1 MIKIQKQ
8 QCPNILIENKEQW
21 TEELLDYVRDD
32 SKPPDSIVLRYK
44 NPEIKQAVKEDSFEK
59 CIYCESKVTPTYY
72 GEIEHLK
79 PKKKYPELTFE
90 WSNLGF
96 VCAQC
101 NNKKR
106 DKYDEELPFINPYQE
121 NPSEFIIALG
131 AFIYHKSNNRR
142 GEITEKNLEL
152 NRSALIEARMERIDS
167 IRNLIDRYNSEENSS
182 LKEALLNEIQTETAK
197 DKPYSMCTSSIIVH
211 LLEET

>member
-8 QCPNILIENKEQW
+8 QCPNILIENKESW
-21 TEELLDYVRDD
+21 TEELLKYVRDD
-32 SKPPDSIVLRYK
+32 SEPPDSIVLRYK
-44 NPEIKQAVKEDSFEK
+44 NPEIKQAVKEDSTEK

-72 GEIEHLK
+72 GDIEHLK

-106 DKYDEELPFINPYQE
+106 DKYDEELPYINPYQE
-121 NPSEFIIALG
+121 NPSGFLIALG
-131 AFIYHKSNNRR
+131 ALICHKPNNRR
-142 GEITEKNLEL
+142 GEITEKVIEL
-152 NRSALIEARMERIDS
+152 NRSALIEARMERINS

-182 LKEALLNEIQTETAK
+182 LKDALLNEIQTETAR
-197 DKPYSMCTSSIIVH
+197 DKPYSMCTSSIVNQLI
-211 LLEET
+211 EET